1 MARQASPKGD
11 VSECS
16 FVRGISFKPA
26 RGILYALGLGLLGLA
41 TPTPKR
47 QRRGTFDPKKMM
59 KLSPSLMIAG
69 ALVNFIVLAAVPVI
83 AQDQP
88 VLRSQ
93 PQRVFARPTALEISP
108 KNAAKVARQV
118 WLNETGGN
126 RKAITAWNATED
138 FASLGIG
145 HFIWFSE
152 GLETRFEESFP
163 DMLAYL
169 RRKGARLPPW
179 LDKDPIPPS
188 PWRTKAQFDRAFN
201 SARMVGLRRFLLATM
216 DLQAQYL
223 VVRLNNALPRILAD
237 LNDRKERAHVKRQ
250 FERVVA
256 ASPDLYPLIDYV
268 NFKGEGIS
276 DSETFPNRR
285 TGVPEG
291 WGLKHVLLAMTGRAM
306 GTEQVLRD
314 FSEAARFV
322 LRRRITNNPRD
333 RRWQRGWMRR
343 VATYRRPLP

>member
-1 MARQASPKGD
+1 M
-11 VSECS
+11 
-16 FVRGISFKPA
+16 
-26 RGILYALGLGLLGLA
+26 
-41 TPTPKR
+41 
-47 QRRGTFDPKKMM
+47 
-59 KLSPSLMIAG
+59 
-69 ALVNFIVLAAVPVI
+69 VLAAVPAT

-88 VLRSQ
+88 VLKSQ
-93 PQRVFARPTALEISP
+93 PQRVFAQPTALEISP
-108 KNAAKVARQV
+108 ENAAKVARQV

-126 RKAITAWNATED
+126 RKAITAWNANED

-145 HFIWFSE
+145 HFIWFSD
-152 GLETRFEESFP
+152 GLETRFQESFP
-163 DMLAYL
+163 DMLKYL
-169 RRKGARLPPW
+169 RRQGARLPHW

-188 PWRTKAQFDRAFN
+188 PWRTKAQFDRALN
-201 SARMVGLRRFLLATM
+201 GPRMLDLRRFLLETM

-223 VVRLNNALPRILAD
+223 VVRLNKALPRILAD
-237 LNDRKERAHVKRQ
+237 LNGRKDRAHVKQQ
-250 FERVVA
+250 FKRVAA

-285 TGVPEG
+285 SGVPEG

-306 GTEQVLRD
+306 GSDQVLRE

-322 LRRRITNNPRD
+322 LQRRIANNPRD

-343 VATYRRPLP
+343 VETYRRPLP